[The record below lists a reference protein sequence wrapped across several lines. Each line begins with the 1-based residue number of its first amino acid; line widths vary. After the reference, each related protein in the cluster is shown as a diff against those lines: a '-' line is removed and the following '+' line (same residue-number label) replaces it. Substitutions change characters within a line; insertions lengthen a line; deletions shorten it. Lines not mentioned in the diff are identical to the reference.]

1 MMCPRF
7 TIPFE
12 SGWVPRR
19 RRQPALWLMM
29 CPLLAGCSQNP
40 FMTPSSAA
48 ALTQPVETAEA
59 PASDSERRIR
69 DLDANNR
76 DLHSQLAQTR
86 QQVDLLR
93 EQIGLLQKQLADSSE
108 RLQEMQVARQEA
120 QQQLESLR
128 ASTARRGGAIITA
141 NSSFQQALRKIEIQ
155 GLEVRQ
161 DGDVLRVHLP
171 ADQLFPP
178 GSAQIVGSAFPVLD
192 QAAAEIARNYPR
204 QRIVIEGHT
213 DSTPLPSGVSPHQLA
228 AAQAIAV
235 FDQLT
240 RRNRLPARQFS
251 VTALGPNHP
260 RESNATQAGQARNR
274 RVELVIQPET
284 YEN

>member
-1 MMCPRF
+1 MAQ
-7 TIPFE
+7 
-12 SGWVPRR
+12 SVG
-19 RRQPALWLMM
+19 
-29 CPLLAGCSQNP
+29 
-40 FMTPSSAA
+40 AA
-48 ALTQPVETAEA
+48 ET
-59 PASDSERRIR
+59 PASDWERRVR
-69 DLDANNR
+69 ELDANNR
-76 DLHSQLAQTR
+76 DLHSQLAQSR

-93 EQIGLLQKQLADSSE
+93 EQIGLLQKQLADSSS
-108 RLQEMQVARQEA
+108 RLQELQIARQEA

-141 NSSFQQALRKIEIQ
+141 NSSFQQALRTIEIQ

-161 DGDVLRVHLP
+161 DGEAIRVHLP
-171 ADQLFPP
+171 ADQLFAP
-178 GSAQIVGSAFPVLD
+178 GSAQIVGPAFPMLD

-204 QRIVIEGHT
+204 QRIAIEGHT
-213 DSTPLPSGVSPHQLA
+213 DNIALESGVSLHQLA
-228 AAQAIAV
+228 AAQAVAV

-260 RESNATQAGQARNR
+260 RESNASPAGQARNR